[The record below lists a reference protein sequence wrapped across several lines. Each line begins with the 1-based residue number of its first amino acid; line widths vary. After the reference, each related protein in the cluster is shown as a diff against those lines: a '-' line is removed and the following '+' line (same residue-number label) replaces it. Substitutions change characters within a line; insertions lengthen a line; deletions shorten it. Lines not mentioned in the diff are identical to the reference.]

1 MKIVILYLAKA
12 LGFFALSRWLTRR
25 GLRILCYHGI
35 WMGQDHYGNFLF
47 MSPQKFAARMEF
59 LARADYPVISLQEA
73 VEGLR
78 RGALPAHATVIT
90 IDDGW
95 YGTYR
100 HMLPVLETLGLPA
113 TIYVT
118 TYFAQKQLPVF
129 DLAVSYLVDSAA
141 PQTLDLAALGI
152 EDGPSFELG
161 DAVVRDQASDFIRAY
176 GRACLDALGCD
187 AFCRKLGERLGV
199 SYEEIVERRILHL
212 MSPEEIRDAAARGH
226 DIQLH
231 THRHRFPIGDRNA
244 VAREITDNR
253 RALEALVQKPLT
265 HFCYPS
271 GVYDRTTWPWLDR
284 LGVESATT
292 VEQGFNFSGAP
303 PMALKR
309 LSDGQEMDLLEFEAE
324 LCGFIE
330 VTRRLRRPFHR
341 LFSHLTQRQ
350 ETRATS

>member
-1 MKIVILYLAKA
+1 MKIVILHLAKA

-35 WMGQDHYGNFLF
+35 WIGRGHYGNFLY
-47 MSPQKFAARMEF
+47 MSPQKFAARI
-59 LARADYPVISLQEA
+59 ARSDYSVISLQEA

-95 YGTYR
+95 YGSYR
-100 HMLPVLETLGLPA
+100 YMLPVLETLKLPA
-113 TIYVT
+113 TVYVT
-118 TYFAQKQLPVF
+118 TYFAQKQVPVF
-129 DLAVSYLVDSAA
+129 DLAVRYMLDSAKVER
-141 PQTLDLAALGI
+141 LDLAALGI
-152 EDGPSFELG
+152 PGAATLELG
-161 DAVVRDQASDFIRAY
+161 DDATRAAASEAIQAY
-176 GRACLDALGCD
+176 GRGSLDAAGRHAL
-187 AFCRKLGERLGV
+187 CRKLGDRLGV
-199 SYEEIVERRILHL
+199 SYEEIDERRMLHL

-231 THRHRFPIGDRNA
+231 THRHCFPIGDRNA

-253 RALEALVQKPLT
+253 RVLEALVQKPLT